1 MATTTTEPKVIG
13 YGIFDAFDQETLGAY
28 GYGFLIHDTTKN
40 TIEDM
45 KQWLQDT
52 VRDYYGKAP
61 IKLTTTYLEVPE
73 EQITHEVTTR
83 VHALDKEI
91 RDLGF
96 TDLGYSVTTWDKLH
110 KPLQEARLQEE
121 EHRDTGVPTVG
132 FHPLNKFFND

>member
-1 MATTTTEPKVIG
+1 MVTIDTTPKAVG
-13 YGIFDAFDQETLGAY
+13 YGIFDVFDQETLGTY
-28 GYGFLIHDTTKN
+28 GYKFLIHDTTKN

-91 RDLGF
+91 RDFGF
-96 TDLGYSVTTWDKLH
+96 TDLGYSVTTWETLY
-110 KPLQEARLQEE
+110 KPLHEARLKEE
-121 EHRDTGVPTVG
+121 EHRASNAPAKG
-132 FHPLNKFFND
+132 FHPLSKFFND

>member
-1 MATTTTEPKVIG
+1 MVTIDTTPKAVG

-91 RDLGF
+91 RDFGF
-96 TDLGYSVTTWDKLH
+96 TDLGYSVTTWKKLH
-110 KPLQEARLQEE
+110 KPLQEARLKEE
-121 EHRDTGVPTVG
+121 EHRATGATAAG
-132 FHPLNKFFND
+132 FHPLNKFFN

>member
-1 MATTTTEPKVIG
+1 MVTTDTTPKAVG
-13 YGIFDAFDQETLGAY
+13 YGIFDVFDQETLGAY
-28 GYGFLIHDTTKN
+28 GYGFLIHDTTKE
-40 TIEDM
+40 TVEDM

-52 VRDYYGKAP
+52 VRDYYWKAP
-61 IKLTTTYLEVPE
+61 ITLTTTYLEVPE

-96 TDLGYSVTTWDKLH
+96 TDLGYSLTTWEKLH
-110 KPLQEARLQEE
+110 KPLQEARLKEE
-121 EHRDTGVPTVG
+121 EHRSSNAPAKG